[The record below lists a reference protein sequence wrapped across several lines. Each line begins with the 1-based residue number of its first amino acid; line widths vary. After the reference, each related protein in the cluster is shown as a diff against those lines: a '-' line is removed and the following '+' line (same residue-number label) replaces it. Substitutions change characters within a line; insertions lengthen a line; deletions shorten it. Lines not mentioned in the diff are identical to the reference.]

1 MTVQELIN
9 QLTMLCDGRDPS
21 TVEVKKVVDIP
32 DQVFWGEDWEDFWLD
47 AAGGNDYPFVVL
59 LK

>member
-9 QLTMLCDGRDPS
+9 ELTSLCEGRDPS
-21 TVEVKKVVDIP
+21 TVEIKKVIP
-32 DQVFWGEDWEDFWLD
+32 AEPGDMWGDDWDDFYLD
-47 AAGGNDYPFVVL
+47 TAGGNDYPFVIL